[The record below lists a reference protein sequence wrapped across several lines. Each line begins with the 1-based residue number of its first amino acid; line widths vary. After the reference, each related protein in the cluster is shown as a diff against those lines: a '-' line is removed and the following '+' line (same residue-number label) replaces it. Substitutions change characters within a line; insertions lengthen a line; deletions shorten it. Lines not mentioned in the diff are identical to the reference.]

1 MWWRNFLIFI
11 AFCTAQAVWAQV
23 APDPVALPPIMASH
37 DLEEF
42 SRDLD
47 GLESDNQLKSARLE
61 TLRAENQAA
70 LPPDQPVRQEDLSE
84 TRSALEKIQHNINAI
99 TLALADGNKELAQ
112 AQRNAEQLLAEQQKR
127 ANPLSGHRDEEAI
140 AHARTLIERNS
151 RHIALLQRQK
161 AALQESLKLA
171 KQHHALLDA
180 RYQRYNERYLE
191 ARENANTGKALPNAY
206 LQNQKR
212 LQGEREQLSRQ
223 LNQGDLSR
231 DTRLTTNTDIALIDK
246 QILYSQLAHDIE
258 SLDLRL
264 QDLQFADFSSVS
276 LDRIERV
283 QEELLHMETRLNSSK
298 TLLENNFRTITEQ
311 FSLYARQIAAMPANI
326 TRRHSQMNE
335 QYHHLHRQLENNLLN
350 LNLIRKNADS
360 QYTAL
365 SKDYLSKRFRFGG
378 SLSRLP
384 ALALSVAKAPVTFL
398 GQYSVAASTFT
409 DTLKNQSRN
418 RIILLSALAIT
429 LIVATGFLTSH
440 VNHLVRRMS
449 DGKRL
454 SFARRILLFVFGMLK
469 YLLPYL
475 GLFALVWA
483 TITLLGIP
491 TPSYGLLLLPAAAL
505 LFVAIPYFAVRILI
519 DSHLMEG
526 ADDHR
531 LIRPVTTI
539 ALIGTLL
546 FSLVI
551 LATSVLTDQN
561 TIDAYRFIFCLY
573 MLLVS
578 WPIFRL
584 TRRITAYLN
593 TYYSDSY
600 IYRILR
606 LLAYLICAGIFLFG
620 ATGSAGYLNLA
631 WSIAEHQ
638 LYIWAFIL
646 IWVGILALA
655 KDASLWAKR
664 HALKNTNNGVFWA
677 QDVINP
683 LHALVHWGSL
693 VFLIYFLFHIF
704 HWNANSPG
712 IQPLLA
718 ILKTPIFGG
727 EDGQFTLMNL
737 LLMGLLIYV
746 VFRIGRWSRSLAY
759 RWIFAKITDLG
770 IRNSLSVFSQYTI
783 VTLGFLLALRIIGL
797 DLTTFTVFAGA
808 LGVGIGFG
816 LQTIANNFISGLLL
830 LIERPLRNGDTISV
844 GNYDGKVERIGM
856 RSLTI
861 TTFNN
866 ESVILPNSDFV
877 TSAFKNWSHSDQ
889 ILRTVFY
896 LDLSYRH
903 NPDEVVANFMK
914 TMQKLVDE
922 GLIMNELPDFI
933 PGVFAFNYS
942 ERGMTYRI
950 QYYFNLDH
958 QQMFPTKHRVVQS
971 IWQTCH
977 DHGYEIAYP
986 KQDIYFPPA
995 PEQAAQRF
1003 RDLPFYPDAP
1013 KAP

>member
-11 AFCTAQAVWAQV
+11 AFCTAQAAWAQP
-23 APDPVALPPIMASH
+23 APTPEPLPPVMASH

-47 GLESDNQLKSARLE
+47 GLESDNQLKIAKLDA
-61 TLRAENQAA
+61 LRTENRAA
-70 LPPDQPVRQEDLSE
+70 LPADQPISQEHLSE
-84 TRSALEKIQHNINAI
+84 TRSSLESIQNHINALN
-99 TLALADGNKELAQ
+99 LALADNGKELAQ
-112 AQRNAEQLLAEQQKR
+112 AQRTAEQLLAAQQKR
-127 ANPLSGHRDEEAI
+127 ANPLSANRDDDAV
-140 AHARTLIERNS
+140 AHFRTLLERNA

-161 AALQESLKLA
+161 TALQEALKLGR
-171 KQHHALLDA
+171 QHHALMDA

-191 ARENANTGKALPNAY
+191 ARENAGKTLPDTY
-206 LQNQKR
+206 LQDQKR
-212 LQGEREQLSRQ
+212 LQNQREQLARQ
-223 LNQGDLSR
+223 LTQGAPER
-231 DTRLTTNTDIALIDK
+231 DSRLTTNIDIALIDK
-246 QILYSQLAHDIE
+246 QILYHQLARDIE

-276 LDRIERV
+276 LDRIERI
-283 QEELLHMETRLNSSK
+283 QEELLHMETRLDNSK
-298 TLLENNFRTITEQ
+298 TLLEDNFRTITEQ
-311 FSLYARQIAAMPANI
+311 FALYARQISDMPAHI

-335 QYHHLHRQLENNLLN
+335 QYHHLHRLLENNLLN
-350 LNLIRKNADS
+350 LALIRKNADS

-365 SKDYLSKRFRFGG
+365 SKHYLSERFRFGG
-378 SLSRLP
+378 SLNRLP
-384 ALALSVAKAPVTFL
+384 ALALSVAKAPVAFL
-398 GQYSVAASTFT
+398 GQYSVAASTFA
-409 DTLKNQSRN
+409 DTLKQQSKSRLT
-418 RIILLSALAIT
+418 LLAALA
-429 LIVATGFLTSH
+429 LILIIATGYLTSH
-440 VNHLVRRMS
+440 MNHLARRMS

-454 SFARRILLFVFGMLK
+454 SFARRILLFVTGMLK

-475 GLFALVWA
+475 GLFALVWG
-483 TITLLGIP
+483 TLSYLDIP
-491 TPSYGLLLLPAAAL
+491 APSYGLLLLPAAAL

-519 DSHLMEG
+519 GSHLMEG
-526 ADDHR
+526 AEDQR

-546 FSLVI
+546 ASLVV
-551 LATSVLTDQN
+551 LATGVLTDQN

-578 WPIFRL
+578 LPVYRL
-584 TRRITAYLN
+584 TRRTTAYLSSH
-593 TYYSDSY
+593 YSDSR

-620 ATGSAGYLNLA
+620 LTGTLGYLNLA
-631 WSIAEHQ
+631 WSIALHQ
-638 LYIWAFIL
+638 LHIWAFIL
-646 IWVGILALA
+646 IWTGILALA

-683 LHALVHWGSL
+683 LHALIHWGSL
-693 VFLIYFLFHIF
+693 VGLTYLLFRLF
-704 HWNANSPG
+704 HWNAHSPG
-712 IQPLLA
+712 IQPILA
-718 ILKTPIFGG
+718 ILNTPIFGG
-727 EDGQFTLMNL
+727 EDSQFTLMNL
-737 LLMGLLIYV
+737 LLMGLLIYI

-759 RWIFAKITDLG
+759 RWIFAKIGDLG

-889 ILRTVFY
+889 ILRMVFY
-896 LDLSYRH
+896 IDLSYRH
-903 NPDEVVANFMK
+903 NPDHVVENLMH
-914 TMQKLVDE
+914 TMRELVAE
-922 GLIMNELPDFI
+922 GLIMDELPDFI

-950 QYYFNLDH
+950 QYYFNLE
-958 QQMFPTKHRVVQS
+958 QNQMFPTKHRVVQR

-995 PEQAAQRF
+995 PEQAAQRY
-1003 RDLPFYPDAP
+1003 RDLPFHPEA
-1013 KAP
+1013 KT